1 MITMFDL
8 VKAQLKVAL
17 GMDFVL
23 DQNRITFKGH
33 AMECRINAEDP
44 VTFIP
49 SPGKITKMHPPG
61 GFGIRFDSHIYS
73 GYTVPPYYD
82 SLLAK
87 IITATNKRKSCIKRM
102 KNASR
107 IMVTAYNKS
116 GSQTIDHYSLMG
128 FTKAYNA
135 AKKSCT

>member
-1 MITMFDL
+1 MNTRIQVEHPVTEMITMFDL

-49 SPGKITKMHPPG
+49 SPGKITK
-61 GFGIRFDSHIYS
+61 
-73 GYTVPPYYD
+73 
-82 SLLAK
+82 
-87 IITATNKRKSCIKRM
+87 CILQE
-102 KNASR
+102 
-107 IMVTAYNKS
+107 VL
-116 GSQTIDHYSLMG
+116 G
-128 FTKAYNA
+128 
-135 AKKSCT
+135 